1 MAVQC
6 PTCGASADAD
16 ARFCSR
22 CGRTLAAGIAVER
35 RVVATILFCDLVEST
50 KLGERVDPEL
60 LREIQAQ
67 YFAVCSLALHRHGGH
82 IEKFIGDAVLCVF
95 GIPRVSED
103 DALRACRA
111 ALDLLDGIGELNE
124 RLAAEWS
131 VRLEVRVGINTGEVV
146 AGALG
151 RDQIL
156 ATGDAV
162 NVAARLEQ
170 AAGPGEILL
179 GAESH
184 RLVAGR
190 VDAEGLP
197 PVAAKGKT
205 EALRAYRLRGIREAA
220 PGRAAAGPF
229 VGRAGE
235 LAALADDLA
244 AVTAS
249 RSPRAVLVVG
259 EPGVGKSRLIAEL
272 ARATPPDV
280 TFIRGTCL
288 PYGEG
293 ITFWPLREMLDRVE
307 ERGIVLGDLLGHDSE
322 QVVDRLLCAVGRHTG
337 TVSRDEIFGAT
348 VRLFESLAAATPV
361 LAVFEDLQWAEPL
374 LLELVDAL
382 PASLA
387 GSRLLV
393 VATAR
398 PELLVRGAPDAMA
411 LLRLDPLGP
420 RDAAAIA
427 ADHGLDEEQRRL
439 VVGAA
444 GGNPLFLEQL
454 CAAGVAGGTP
464 PDLRAL
470 LEARLDTLEEDARE
484 VVEVAA
490 VVGRD
495 FWIEAL
501 RALVPERAA
510 ADLFLSLRTL
520 EQLELVQE
528 AGGKRGGPPTGL
540 SNVFPSLGR
549 WSFRHALVQEAA
561 YRSLTKTR
569 RSALHA
575 RFASY
580 LEETAGDVA
589 GLDAVVGWHL
599 EQAARLRAELRPA
612 DAAEIAA
619 RAAARLEDAGRQ
631 ALDRDDPR
639 AASKLLG
646 RAAALAGDD
655 GTSDGAEPLLER
667 GSRIGDFVVE
677 SVAGRGGMGVVYRA
691 HDERLDRVV
700 ALKVISPAF
709 ARDAAFRA
717 RFERESLIAAQI
729 EHPNVVPV
737 YTAGEDGG
745 RLYIAMR
752 YVAGTDLASLIERE
766 GRLDPGTATAIVG
779 QVAHALDAAHA
790 RGLVHRDV
798 KPGNVLLTREGSA
811 WRAFLT
817 DFGLSVQGG
826 GEGALTRTGQWVGT
840 LAYVAPEQVRGRPVD
855 GRTDV
860 YALGG
865 VLHHCLTGV
874 VPYPRAH
881 ELDALSAHLAEP
893 PPRPSSVAPELLE
906 FDGVVAQAMQKD
918 PDRRYA
924 AAGDLAAAALAAAAS
939 DPRRPFARLVIR
951 RLRGRRARLA
961 FAAVLAIA
969 AIAGVAVALLSRGGG
984 SSPPAA
990 RSSARISIPQEP
1002 DRLAILGTQVWA
1014 VSSDGGRLARV
1025 DTATRRVGS
1034 FPSPVDLGGGAYP
1047 DISSGFGSIW
1057 LAHANPTVGG
1067 IDRIDPVSV
1076 QAIEH
1081 IPLPGASAV
1090 AVGRHDV
1097 WAVGHRHP
1105 GEAGFVLTMIDPRR
1119 NRIVRS
1125 LAVGPRPVAVAEGAG
1140 AVWVAD
1146 ARADSVYRVDL
1157 GDRRI
1162 VAKISVGARPGR
1174 VVAGSGVVWVVN
1186 LDDETLSR
1194 IDPSTNHVVGAPL
1207 SLGKQIED
1215 ITLAGSTLWVASA
1228 DATVVGLR
1236 ASDGSVVTP
1245 PVSTGSPPLA
1255 LASGGRGVWVASV
1268 GDSTVQR
1275 IATS

>member
-1 MAVQC
+1 VPVQC
-6 PTCGASADAD
+6 PSCGASADAE

-22 CGRTLAAGIAVER
+22 CGRTLAAAIAVER
-35 RVVATILFCDLVEST
+35 RVVVTILFCDLVEST

-95 GIPRVSED
+95 GVPRVNED

-111 ALDLLDGIGELNE
+111 ALDLLAGIGELNE

-131 VRLEVRVGINTGEVV
+131 VRLDVRIGINTGEVV

-170 AAGPGEILL
+170 AAGRGEILV
-179 GAESH
+179 GAETH

-190 VDAEGLP
+190 VDVEAVPPLP
-197 PVAAKGKT
+197 AKGKT
-205 EALRAYRLRGIREAA
+205 EPLRAYRLRGIREAA

-229 VGRAGE
+229 IGRDAE
-235 LAALADDLA
+235 LTALADDLA

-272 ARATPPDV
+272 ARSTPDEV

-293 ITFWPLREMLDRVE
+293 ITFWPVREMLDRVE
-307 ERGIVLGDLLGHDSE
+307 ERGTVLADLLGADSG
-322 QVVDRLLCAVGRHTG
+322 QVDRLLRAVGRRTG
-337 TVSRDEIFGAT
+337 TVSRDETFDAT
-348 VRLFESLAAATPV
+348 VRLFEALAAAAPV

-382 PASLA
+382 PASLPEA
-387 GSRLLV
+387 RLLV
-393 VATAR
+393 LGTAR
-398 PELLVRGAPDAMA
+398 PELLVRGAPATMRP
-411 LLRLDPLGP
+411 LRLEPL
-420 RDAAAIA
+420 RAEDAAAIA

-439 VVGAA
+439 VVRAA

-454 CAAGVAGGTP
+454 CAAGVADGTP
-464 PDLRAL
+464 PDIRAL
-470 LEARLDTLEEDARE
+470 LDARLDTLERDARE

-520 EQLELVQE
+520 EQLELVHE
-528 AGGKRGGPPTGL
+528 AGGRRGGPPTGL

-580 LEETAGDVA
+580 LEKTAGDVA
-589 GLDAVVGWHL
+589 GLDAVIGWHL

-612 DAAEIAA
+612 DAAVIAA

-646 RAAALAGDD
+646 RAAALVGDD
-655 GTSDGAEPLLER
+655 GASSGAEPLLER
-667 GSRIGDFVVE
+667 GHRIADFVVD
-677 SVAGRGGMGVVYRA
+677 SVAGRGGMGVVYKA
-691 HDERLDRVV
+691 HDERLGRVV
-700 ALKVISPAF
+700 ALKVISPGF

-737 YTAGEDGG
+737 YTAGESEG
-745 RLYIAMR
+745 RLFIAMR
-752 YVAGTDLASLIERE
+752 FVAGTDLASLIERE
-766 GRLDPGTATAIVG
+766 GRLDRETAAAIVD

-840 LAYVAPEQVRGRPVD
+840 LAYVAPEQVRGRAVD

-865 VLHHCLTGV
+865 VLHHCLTGE

-893 PPRPSSVAPELLE
+893 PPRPSSIVPELIE
-906 FDGVVAQAMQKD
+906 FDGVVARAMQKD
-918 PDRRYA
+918 PGRRYA
-924 AAGDLAAAALAAAAS
+924 AAGELAAAALAAAATE
-939 DPRRPFARLVIR
+939 PRRFFARRAVR
-951 RLRGRRARLA
+951 RLRDRRAGPA
-961 FAAVLAIA
+961 VAAVLAVA
-969 AIAGVAVALLSRGGG
+969 AIAGIAVALISRGGG
-984 SSPPAA
+984 SQPPTA
-990 RSSARISIPQEP
+990 RSPTRISIPQEP
-1002 DRLAILGTQVWA
+1002 DRLTILGTQVWA

-1025 DTATRRVGS
+1025 DPKTRRVGS

-1047 DISSGFGSIW
+1047 DIASGFGSIW

-1067 IDRIDPVSV
+1067 IDRIDPASV
-1076 QAIEH
+1076 QAIQH

-1090 AVGRHDV
+1090 AVGPHDV

-1105 GEAGFVLTMIDPRR
+1105 GETTFVLAMIDPRR

-1125 LAVGPRPVAVAEGAG
+1125 LAVGPQPAAVAEGAG
-1140 AVWVAD
+1140 AVWIAD
-1146 ARADSVYRVDL
+1146 ARADSVYRVDPA
-1157 GDRRI
+1157 DRRV
-1162 VAKISVGARPGR
+1162 VAKIPVGAGPAR
-1174 VVAGSGVVWVVN
+1174 VVAGSGVVWVAN

-1194 IDPSTNHVVGAPL
+1194 IDPSTNRVVGAPL

-1215 ITLAGSTLWVASA
+1215 VALAGGTLWVASA

-1245 PVSTGSPPLA
+1245 PVSTGTPPLA
-1255 LASGGRGVWVASV
+1255 LASAGKTVWVASV
-1268 GDSTVQR
+1268 GDSTIQR
-1275 IATS
+1275 IAPS